1 MTVLIVTRR
10 SIPVDG
16 VVAALRQRGED
27 AVVLHTDAVP
37 RTTCL
42 SLREDGA
49 LVVRQDGHEDVVL
62 DGLRS
67 VWYRRMAVQPDLPAD
82 TPADVKRAVADE
94 LRAFLRG
101 VLAASRAPV
110 FPPKWRIDQ
119 ADLRPRQLSL
129 ARAAGLDVPRSL
141 TTTDL
146 DAARAFVQALG
157 GRAVTKLYTSVPVRE
172 DAQSADVM
180 MTTPVASADLAAMDP
195 AELQLCPAT
204 FQEHL
209 DKAAEYRVTIVG
221 TQLFTARVAAGGT
234 AGEVDWR
241 RAGQELGPQWQAAEL
256 PAEVQAALLRL
267 MDTLVLDYGS
277 ADIVETTDG
286 RFVFLE
292 VNPAGEYL
300 WVEHLFGDR
309 LSAALA
315 DLLTGAVPSRLYGD
329 WG

>member
-1 MTVLIVTRR
+1 MTVLIATRA

-16 VVAALRQRGED
+16 VVAALARRGVG
-27 AVVLHTDAVP
+27 AVVHKTDAVP
-37 RTTCL
+37 ASACL
-42 SLREDGA
+42 SLRQDGVLVLREDG
-49 LVVRQDGHEDVVL
+49 QDAVFIDDL
-62 DGLRS
+62 TS
-67 VWYRRMAVQPDLPAD
+67 VWYRRMAVHPDLPPE
-82 TPADVKRAVADE
+82 TPADVRRAVADE

-110 FPPKWRIDQ
+110 FAPKWHLDA

-129 ARAAGLDVPRSL
+129 AQAAGLEVPRSL
-141 TTTDL
+141 TTTNIG
-146 DAARAFVQALG
+146 AARAFVHALG

-180 MTTPVASADLAAMDP
+180 MTTPVTSADLAAMEP

-209 DKAAEYRVTIVG
+209 DKVAEYRVTVVG
-221 TQLFTARVAAGGT
+221 PQVFVARVAAGGT
-234 AGEVDWR
+234 AGAVDWR
-241 RAGQELGPQWQAAEL
+241 RAGQELGPQWTAAAL
-256 PAEVQAALLRL
+256 PGEVTAALLRL
-267 MDTLVLDYGS
+267 MDRLRLDYGS

-300 WVEHLFGDR
+300 WLDHLWGDGI
-309 LSAALA
+309 SEALA
-315 DLLTGAVPSRLYGD
+315 ALLTGAVASRLHGR